1 MNETGSGGGPD
12 SSDSGSWTTETLPLS
27 VRRDLLERELKRLG
41 FRKAGARS
49 GASADSGAQ
58 QQQQPQDGGS
68 SHPSADE
75 GGGRHSE

>member
-1 MNETGSGGGPD
+1 MNDTGSGSGPD
-12 SSDSGSWTTETLPLS
+12 GGDSGSWTTETLPLS

-49 GASADSGAQ
+49 SASADSGGQ

-68 SHPSADE
+68 SPPSADE
-75 GGGRHSE
+75 GGGGHGD